1 MGGREPGPVVP
12 PMRLDELLSELHV
25 RLGPALAARDRVNA
39 LLEAVVTVGGDLD
52 PESVPRRIMESATI
66 LAGARY
72 GALTTA
78 GDESATVWCAPVDIP
93 QDEIAG
99 LERGLSAIEHAGA
112 GQHHLVRL
120 AHLRELPGLEGI
132 GHAAA
137 RAFLSVPIRVRGEI
151 FGHLHLVGKCGGG
164 EFDEQ
169 DEAMVATLACAAGV
183 AIENARLFEATRR
196 RETWLHAS
204 SEVTTSLLCEVSS
217 RQVLAL
223 MARSAREMTGGD
235 VAAVLL
241 PGEDRTT
248 LRIVVADGPD
258 AEHLA
263 HAEVPV
269 EGSLGGR
276 AFTLG
281 RPVAAADFA
290 EAEMPAAVAGG
301 LRPGPVVAVPIGAA
315 GAVRGVLS
323 VCKRAGAAPFSQAES
338 RMLHSFAGQAAI
350 ALELAES
357 RRDAERLRLLEDR
370 DRIAKDL
377 HDVVIQ
383 RLFAVA
389 MALTSIVRMV
399 DRPEGSTRLRH
410 AIDELDD
417 TIRHIRSTIFAL
429 QAPLDAGSDLRSRI
443 VGLVDDGGTRLGFM
457 PSLRMDG
464 QLDNQVPDE
473 IAEQMLAVLREALS
487 NIVRHAKA
495 GRADVHVQVANGRL
509 ALVVRDNGIGM
520 PEGGRRSGLRNLE
533 ERAVRLGGSFEIVS
547 PAEGGTC
554 LSWSVP
560 LTQ

>member
-1 MGGREPGPVVP
+1 MGGRERSPVVP

-25 RLGPALAARDRVNA
+25 RLGPALSTRDHVNA

-52 PESVPRRIMESATI
+52 PESVPRRIVESATI
-66 LAGARY
+66 LAAARC
-72 GALTTA
+72 GALTRA
-78 GDESATVWCAPVDIP
+78 GDESGTVWFTSVDVP
-93 QDEIAG
+93 RDEIAG
-99 LERGLSAIEHAGA
+99 LEHALCALERAGA
-112 GQHHLVRL
+112 GGLRPVRL
-120 AHLRELPGLEGI
+120 AHMRELPGFDGF
-132 GHAAA
+132 GRVAS
-137 RAFLSVPIRVRGEI
+137 RAFLGVPIRVRGEV
-151 FGHLHLVGKCGGG
+151 FGHLHLVGKLDGAQ
-164 EFDEQ
+164 FDEQ
-169 DEAMVATLACAAGV
+169 DEAMVSTLACAAGV

-204 SEVTTSLLCEVSS
+204 SEVTTSLLCEVSPPE
-217 RQVLAL
+217 VLAL

-241 PGEDRTT
+241 PEEDRTR
-248 LRIVVADGPD
+248 LRIVIADGPKAD
-258 AEHLA
+258 NIA

-276 AFTLG
+276 VFTLG
-281 RPVAAADFA
+281 HPIAVADFA

-301 LRPGPVVAVPIGAA
+301 IRPGPVLVVPIGAP
-315 GAVRGVLS
+315 GAVRGVLT
-323 VCKRAGAAPFSQAES
+323 VFKQAGSAPFNQAES

-383 RLFAVA
+383 RLFGVA
-389 MALTSIVRMV
+389 MGLTSIVRMV
-399 DRPEGSTRLRH
+399 ERPEGSVRLRH

-429 QAPLDAGSDLRSRI
+429 QAPLDTLGGLRSRI
-443 VGLVDDGGTRLGFM
+443 VSLVDESGTRLGFM

-464 QLDNQVPDE
+464 QLDNQVPGE
-473 IAEQMLAVLREALS
+473 IAEQALAVLREALS

-495 GRADVHVQVANGRL
+495 GRADVHVQVADRRFT
-509 ALVVRDNGIGM
+509 LVVRDNGMGI

-533 ERAVRLGGSFEIVS
+533 ERARRLGGGFEVVS
-547 PAEGGTC
+547 PAEGGTR

-560 LTQ
+560 LPR